1 MKKPA
6 IAYLA
11 AVLLLASC
19 HSSRKAAVPPASVQ
33 PPLTQQGTGKSADEV
48 ARTGSNAL
56 VSEALAWLG
65 TPYRYGGATRE
76 GTDCSGMVMAVYE
89 KVAGLKLPRNSAKQ
103 QEYCRP
109 VSPEEAAEGDLVFF
123 TTSKNRGRVNHVGL
137 YIGGGSFVHASTSR
151 GVITSRLSEEYYKRH
166 FHSIGR
172 VPGMADAV
180 PEAGKAPETG
190 KVQEIEKVPAES
202 VQDSISDIRKEV
214 RRAMIFE

>member
-33 PPLTQQGTGKSADEV
+33 PPLTQQGTCKSTDEV

-89 KVAGLKLPRNSAKQ
+89 KVSGLKLPRKSAKQ
-103 QEYCRP
+103 QEYCLA
-109 VSPEEAAEGDLVFF
+109 VTAEEAAEGDLVFF
-123 TTSKNRGRVNHVGL
+123 TTSKNHGRVNHVGL

-151 GVITSRLSEEYYKRH
+151 GVIVSRLSEEYYKRH

-172 VPGMADAV
+172 VPGMAEAV
-180 PEAGKAPETG
+180 PEAGEVPET
-190 KVQEIEKVPAES
+190 EEVPSES
-202 VQDSISDIRKEV
+202 VQDSIRDEV
-214 RRAMIFE
+214 RRAMVF